1 MRKHL
6 ILKSPAKLNL
16 MLHITGRRDD
26 GYHLL
31 QTVFQ
36 FVGLNDTIEFN
47 VRDDSRIV
55 RLTENH
61 GITAENDL
69 MIRAANLLQA
79 RYCINQGIEIS
90 IEKQIPMGGGL
101 GGGSSNAATTLMA
114 LNRLWKINLSSEELR
129 KISLELGA
137 DVPIFIFGENAWAEG
152 IGERLER
159 VELPEKWFV
168 IIHPQVFVSTPQIFS
183 SKDLTRDCHPIT
195 IRAFLEGRGS
205 NVCEP
210 VACKL
215 HPEIGEAL
223 RWLSRFSPAR
233 MTGTGACV
241 FAVFDRE
248 AQANDVKSRLPEQ
261 WNGFVAPGLDRNPVA
276 AELLPN

>member
-1 MRKHL
+1 MQKHL
-6 ILKSPAKLNL
+6 VLESPAKLNL
-16 MLHITGRRDD
+16 MLHITGQRDD

-36 FVGLNDTIEFN
+36 LVGLNDTVEFSLRN
-47 VRDDSRIV
+47 DNQILRTNQNRDIPADD
-55 RLTENH
+55 
-61 GITAENDL
+61 DL
-69 MIRAANLLQA
+69 MVRAAKLLQS
-79 RYCINQGIEIS
+79 RYKVEQGVDIS
-90 IEKQIPMGGGL
+90 INKLIPMGGGL

-114 LNRLWKINLSSEELR
+114 MNKLWELNLTSTQLR
-129 KISLELGA
+129 KTGLELGA
-137 DVPIFIFGENAWAEG
+137 DVPIFIFGQNAWAEG
-152 IGERLER
+152 VGECLEPIK
-159 VELPEKWFV
+159 LPEKWFV
-168 IIHPQVFVSTPQIFS
+168 IVHPQVFVSTPQIFS

-215 HPEIGEAL
+215 HPEIGEAIQ
-223 RWLSRFSPAR
+223 WLSRFSPAR

-241 FAVFDRE
+241 FAAFNSE

-261 WNGFVAPGLDRNPVA
+261 WNGFVAPGLDKNPVA